1 MTISKIKYIYEKIK
15 EKIQDISFPLKR
27 SIYYTML
34 MQRICISSRKT
45 HCFLGGRRKSTRAA
59 AAGCVSVKCL
69 LNIKMYLS
77 GLMVKVNYVGRGSV
91 SRQDSRARG
100 GQEDTKERKG
110 TEDGRLGQE
119 NGKGGRTGVREG

>member
-1 MTISKIKYIYEKIK
+1 
-15 EKIQDISFPLKR
+15 
-27 SIYYTML
+27 
-34 MQRICISSRKT
+34 
-45 HCFLGGRRKSTRAA
+45 
-59 AAGCVSVKCL
+59 
-69 LNIKMYLS
+69 MYLS

-119 NGKGGRTGVREG
+119 NGKGGWTGEKGRMTRYKRWTGGLEKVDRLLSPSPFNLVTGSDQSVLFW